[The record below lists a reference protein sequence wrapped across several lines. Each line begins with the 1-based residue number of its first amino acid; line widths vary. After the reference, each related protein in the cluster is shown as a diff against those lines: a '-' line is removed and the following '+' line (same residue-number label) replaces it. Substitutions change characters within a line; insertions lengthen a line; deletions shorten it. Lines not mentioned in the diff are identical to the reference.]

1 MGRDDECHG
10 GCVPGD
16 GRVAREEDV
25 RLICYRNR
33 SDIQGKRVET
43 EALKGDKVESAVAES
58 WLGEE
63 LSSAAAAGADPQGDR
78 C

>member
-1 MGRDDECHG
+1 M
-10 GCVPGD
+10 PGD
-16 GRVAREEDV
+16 GRLVAREEDV